1 MAAFSYTADDDD
13 DDEETFYES
22 TIFRYSDVFIRR

>member
-1 MAAFSYTADDDD
+1 MAAFSYTADD